1 MFCIE
6 YVLLREESN
15 MFCPKCGTKLNDD
28 AIFCQH
34 CGAKLNALINTSFS
48 NKPRLYNDELNRDAL
63 KIYLGDILSLE
74 CIKNKLRIKYN
85 KINKEIASVQDY
97 QKYKMD
103 HSYNLWVHLFYKDG
117 IEYIAMKKYV
127 DRVAVWDWLP
137 PDYEWMSID
146 NNMNFLKSTEAWG
159 DVACSSNFITAHFEK
174 KSAINDFLHIYKD
187 FKKCAPLAHQE
198 NLKKINLLTK
208 KKNGLAR
215 EFNEANDLLQ
225 KAYQINIIPGT
236 FRNNLYAI
244 YYFYD
249 FIRTSRESFSTALLH
264 FDLNEIKAKLDT
276 IIAQQQEIIIQQAIL
291 TSQNQE
297 LLNQNKMQLNKLSHI
312 ESNTSRAAQY
322 AEIAANNAAACA
334 WISLANYIDK

>member
-1 MFCIE
+1 
-6 YVLLREESN
+6 

-208 KKNGLAR
+208 KRMVLR
-215 EFNEANDLLQ
+215 V
-225 KAYQINIIPGT
+225 
-236 FRNNLYAI
+236 NLMKLTTCYKK
-244 YYFYD
+244 
-249 FIRTSRESFSTALLH
+249 H
-264 FDLNEIKAKLDT
+264 IKL
-276 IIAQQQEIIIQQAIL
+276 IL
-291 TSQNQE
+291 SLE
-297 LLNQNKMQLNKLSHI
+297 LLGIIYMPSIIFMILLEHLENHFLQHSYTLI
-312 ESNTSRAAQY
+312 
-322 AEIAANNAAACA
+322 
-334 WISLANYIDK
+334 